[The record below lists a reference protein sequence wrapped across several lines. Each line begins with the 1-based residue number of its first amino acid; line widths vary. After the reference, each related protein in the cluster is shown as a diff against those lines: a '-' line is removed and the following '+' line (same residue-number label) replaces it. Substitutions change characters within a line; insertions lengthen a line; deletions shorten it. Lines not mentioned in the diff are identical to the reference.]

1 MTAALLKKETPSQ
14 TFFKVFA
21 GRFSCQ
27 NYRTDILKKTFLIRT
42 PPMTASAY
50 PYNFVKNKRKERN
63 TLYCVLT

>member
-27 NYRTDILKKTFLIRT
+27 NYRTDILKKPF
-42 PPMTASAY
+42 
-50 PYNFVKNKRKERN
+50 
-63 TLYCVLT
+63 